1 MAGFLPLTPV
11 IAVYGSASEDGP
23 RDVDSLFLAGASG
36 LVSLCKYLH
45 RGIID
50 DPTHFEVERR
60 STSGHIR
67 AKNDTE
73 CDLEWGEEKKRGDTM

>member
-1 MAGFLPLTPV
+1 MALRAKTVPGTGLSFFWP
-11 IAVYGSASEDGP
+11 
-23 RDVDSLFLAGASG
+23 AGASG

-45 RGIID
+45 GGIID
-50 DPTHFEVERR
+50 GPTHFEVERR

-73 CDLEWGEEKKRGDTM
+73 CDLESGGKKRGDTM